1 MHRPPL
7 AVMFAFASTL
17 AACSAE
23 NPAAQAPSRTVS
35 GALDATSLAGLSHVV
50 AIDTVSGAY
59 TARVDAS
66 GAFSVEVPLGRSV
79 VLYVLDDALTPV
91 RAVVFDAG
99 DGAQTRVLPVTAGL
113 AGVATARPISLGEV
127 SAVDG
132 TTDEA
137 HASGTPHDDVD
148 SDDDGVSNYDDSN
161 DDDDALDDSADSDDD
176 GDDLDDDARFD
187 AVARRHDDSD
197 LDGVEDER
205 DDDDSD
211 GPGAHRH
218 HGGEDDSDSRE
229 DRSGEDHADTD
240 GADDDDGTEG

>member
-1 MHRPPL
+1 MKRPSL
-7 AVMFAFASTL
+7 ALLFAVTSML
-17 AACSAE
+17 AACSGE
-23 NPAAQAPSRTVS
+23 NPAARAPNRTVT
-35 GALDATSLAGLSHVV
+35 GALDAQSLVGLSHVV

-79 VLYVLDDALTPV
+79 VFYVLDDALTPV

-113 AGVATARPISLGEV
+113 AGVATARPISLGEIT
-127 SAVDG
+127 AVEG
-132 TTDEA
+132 TDDEA

-187 AVARRHDDSD
+187 AVARQDEDAD
-197 LDGVEDER
+197 LDGIEDER

-211 GPGAHRH
+211 GPGAHRDDDRDDDDAGVDD
-218 HGGEDDSDSRE
+218 HGDEE
-229 DRSGEDHADTD
+229 ADEVNEV
-240 GADDDDGTEG
+240 DDDGTEG